1 MWVSDADGDATGAG
15 WVGGRHAWG
24 AVCTLHDEFEATGLL
39 ESTDVMAG
47 DAALDELVNEHDA
60 VVRSEQAMSLRGEM
74 GHDASRE

>member
-1 MWVSDADGDATGAG
+1 MWVSDADGGTTGQLG
-15 WVGGRHAWG
+15 QWHAWG
-24 AVCTLHDEFEATGLL
+24 AVRALHDEFEATGLL

-47 DAALDELVNEHDA
+47 DAALDEFVDRRDA

>member
-1 MWVSDADGDATGAG
+1 M
-15 WVGGRHAWG
+15 
-24 AVCTLHDEFEATGLL
+24 HDEFEATGLL

-47 DAALDELVNEHDA
+47 DSALDELVDRRDA